1 MEEGKKNMIN
11 LSKRNLV
18 ILLAVV
24 AIGIISFSLFKG
36 GPIGFAVKETKDT
49 TVSEKLQIEIGKLET
64 ATYTDYGF
72 DEKDWLEKEYFR
84 VWIKVFN
91 PGDEIKVI
99 DSIRLIDN
107 SGNQY
112 EPYETIAY
120 RIDDQVFGSY
130 KEVSAHTIR
139 EGYLAFP
146 KLDTLNLRLVFVADG
161 NTNAFQLR

>member
-1 MEEGKKNMIN
+1 MEEEKKVMIN

-36 GPIGFAVKETKDT
+36 GPTGFVVKTSEEKAA
-49 TVSEKLQIEIGKLET
+49 EKLQIELGKLET
-64 ATYTDYGF
+64 ATFTDYDF
-72 DEKDWLEKEYFR
+72 DEKGWLNKEYYR
-84 VWIKVFN
+84 VWVKVFN
-91 PGDEIKVI
+91 PSDEIKVI

-112 EPYETIAY
+112 DPYETIAY
-120 RIDDQVFGSY
+120 RIDEQVFGSY

-139 EGYLAFP
+139 EGYIAFP
-146 KLDTLNLRLVFVADG
+146 KLDTGNLRLVFVADG